1 MKNIN
6 WYFLGETVVI
16 LLLLFIIG
24 GLLNEE
30 QVIAKEKKTKVQD
43 IEIVIEKDFTENKE
57 DDFVQ
62 YIEEEES
69 EIQVTEQQTES
80 EEMTCSVPE
89 ETKEQ
94 ELQVVQTIEDSSLD
108 IVVFGDS
115 IWNEG
120 RGTDGISENLMN
132 LTGAFVYNCAV
143 GGTSA
148 AVEEDLSTNVRYDW
162 KSPSLNGLVYVAN
175 GELEAECIL
184 AEKEAYSVINEVD
197 FEKIDYFI
205 IAYGLNDFFSEIDI
219 YPEDMYDM
227 TTYVG
232 ALRHGIVKLKENYPS
247 AKIILASPTYS
258 EAFAGEKEENLEEYA
273 KAAKNVAEEYGTY
286 FLDMYYGLGINA
298 ETKEQ
303 YLSDGVHLTPA
314 GRELYANVVANL
326 IQSLEN

>member
-1 MKNIN
+1 MT
-6 WYFLGETVVI
+6 GS
-16 LLLLFIIG
+16 
-24 GLLNEE
+24 
-30 QVIAKEKKTKVQD
+30 VQ
-43 IEIVIEKDFTENKE
+43 
-57 DDFVQ
+57 
-62 YIEEEES
+62 
-69 EIQVTEQQTES
+69 
-80 EEMTCSVPE
+80 E

-94 ELQVVQTIEDSSLD
+94 ELQAVQTIEDSSLD

-120 RGTDGISENLMN
+120 RGTDGISEKLMD

-175 GELEAECIL
+175 GELVAESIL
-184 AEKEAYSVINEVD
+184 AEKEAYSVINKVD

-205 IAYGLNDFFSEIDI
+205 IAYGLNDFFSEVNI

-258 EAFAGEKEENLEEYA
+258 EAFAGEKEDNLEEYA
-273 KAAKNVAEEYGTY
+273 KAAKSVAEEYGAY

-303 YLSDGVHLTPA
+303 YLSDGVHLTSA

-326 IQSLEN
+326 IHSLEN